1 MRTRLVSLALVLVL
15 LVAALAG
22 CSSKEETSQA
32 TSLHIVIAAPFA
44 TEDQANALHDALSTA
59 LPGLNSEETSL
70 TVSAVATGDT
80 EKDPMGAMAGMT
92 QLSARMMSNELE
104 LLLCDADNARRHGD
118 NGETYV
124 PLNELFT
131 EAEIAELDI
140 VPATIPLLDDNANY
154 TGEQSA
160 PCGVDLS
167 TNETLVQMF
176 GIPDL
181 GACVIIDSQ
190 NLDNAKTVIKALL
203 TM

>member
-1 MRTRLVSLALVLVL
+1 MRNRIVSLALVLVL
-15 LVAALAG
+15 LVAVLTG
-22 CSSKEETSQA
+22 CSSKNDTSQA
-32 TSLHIVIAAPFA
+32 ASMHVVVAAPFA
-44 TEDQANALHDALSTA
+44 VEDHANALRDALVSA
-59 LPGLNSEETSL
+59 DPSLNTEDKPL
-70 TVSAVATGDT
+70 AVSAVATGDT

-131 EAEIAELDI
+131 EAEIAELGI
-140 VPATIPLLDDNANY
+140 VPATIPLLNDASNF

-167 TNETLVQMF
+167 NCESLVQML

-181 GACVIIDSQ
+181 GAYVIIDSQ
-190 NLDNAKTVIKALL
+190 NLENANVVIKALL
-203 TM
+203 SM